1 MGICAIFTGNIL
13 LRIETFFDIFSINFY
28 LIFIQALPIALGV
41 PLAGYLNFNYP
52 GQVGYYMCAGCCI
65 VGSLTLFLVDV
76 HKRNVRL
83 HKEKSTK

>member
-1 MGICAIFTGNIL
+1 MGICAIFTGNKL
-13 LRIETFFDIFSINFY
+13 FRIESFDIFAIHFC

-41 PLAGYLNFNYP
+41 PLAGYLNLNYP
-52 GQVGYYMCAGCCI
+52 GQVGYYMCSGCSI